1 MTIKGLGFFVYRYKR
16 LIVGNGRLA
25 VISFLS
31 AVMIILC
38 ASPLFASPKGK
49 VPNSLLKLASGF
61 AVVVDKRQQQIY
73 VFQSVYGNL
82 EKVFEAPC
90 STGKSPGPKM
100 VEGDAKTPVGIF
112 FATRFARMP
121 NNTTTYGS
129 MVYYLDYPNLFDKRA
144 RKNGDNIWI
153 HGTNKP
159 LQPNQSNGCV
169 AMRNN
174 DLENLSR
181 YIFIG
186 KTPIIIEEA
195 VTWVNQ
201 KDLQPYSDELER
213 LARTWTKLLVDGD
226 EKAYLRMYLQEGLE
240 PSSERKMI
248 VRKAAQ
254 LRTAKWHFD
263 MTPRDMTI
271 CRIDNAAVVMFD
283 QVLGVKSSDDVH
295 SSYVRL
301 YIERYSNG
309 WFIVDGVKPASPL
322 PKKEPLVVAAQPT
335 GNGRKTES
343 AAAAAP
349 SSDAKKAE
357 REVTQLIEKWESS
370 WEKGRMDR
378 YGACYAPSFR
388 AQGKN
393 LKAWVAYKQELS
405 KRYKNIRVRTD
416 NLKVTVQGDRATAT
430 FRQHYSASNIKSSGL
445 KRLDLVKM
453 NGEWKIARETISR

>member
-1 MTIKGLGFFVYRYKR
+1 MTTKGLGLFVYQYRR
-16 LIVGNGRLA
+16 MIVGNGRRA
-25 VISFLS
+25 IIFFLS
-31 AVMIILC
+31 SLMILLS
-38 ASPLFASPKGK
+38 ATSLFASPKGK
-49 VPNSLLKLASGF
+49 VPNSLLKLSSGF
-61 AVVVDKRQQQIY
+61 AVVVDKRQQQVY
-73 VFQSVYGNL
+73 VFQSVYGTL

-121 NNTTTYGS
+121 NNNTTYGS

-226 EKAYLRMYLQEGLE
+226 ENGYHRLYLQEGLE
-240 PSSERKMI
+240 PSSDRKMI
-248 VRKAAQ
+248 VRKASQ

-263 MTPRDMTI
+263 VMPRDMTI
-271 CRIDNAAVVMFD
+271 CRIDNSAVVMFD
-283 QVLGVKSSDDVH
+283 QILGLKSSDDVH

-301 YIERYSNG
+301 YLERYSNG
-309 WFIVDGVKPASPL
+309 WFIVDGVKPAPPR
-322 PKKEPLVVAAQPT
+322 PKKEPVVVAAQQT
-335 GNGRKTES
+335 GNGRKTE
-343 AAAAAP
+343 AAAAP
-349 SSDAKKAE
+349 SSDAKKGE
-357 REVTQLIEKWESS
+357 REVAQLIEKWETS

-378 YGACYAPSFR
+378 YGSCYAPNFH

-393 LKAWVAYKQELS
+393 LKAWVAYKQDLS
-405 KRYKNIRVRTD
+405 KRYKNIRVRTE
-416 NLKVTVQGDRATAT
+416 NLRVTVQGDRATAT
-430 FRQHYSASNIKSSGL
+430 FKQLYSASNIKSSGL
-445 KRLDLVKM
+445 KRLDLVKI